1 MRHLKWRLSH
11 TIISE
16 NGELLI
22 YILKLCFLF
31 SDLKQNFYM
40 YIKNHLSQ
48 SLSLHVGTLINDKY
62 LLNSSKK
69 GLL

>member
-1 MRHLKWRLSH
+1 MRHLKCRLSH
-11 TIISE
+11 TIIRE

-22 YILKLCFLF
+22 YILKTCVFFFVTCNKFL
-31 SDLKQNFYM
+31 

-62 LLNSSKK
+62 LLSSSKK
-69 GLL
+69 DLL